1 MGSSA
6 PPSIHYG
13 TVNGQVVRDIHDDG
27 DFPDGTLYLALI
39 YMGRYGETPKVSFS
53 VSNCQISILFTL
65 SAFSSAYARK
75 LSLKG

>member
-27 DFPDGTLYLALI
+27 DFPDGTLHLALI
-39 YMGRYGETPKVSFS
+39 YMGRYRVTPKFHFVF
-53 VSNCQISILFTL
+53 QIVKFPFYLRYLHLVVLMRAS
-65 SAFSSAYARK
+65 YH
-75 LSLKG
+75 